1 MCHFIWRS
9 INSLFCVFQF
19 VSMGH
24 CSTHRSLMVVGG
36 KSVLCSLGVITKHP
50 FYWFFWII
58 SWLIIDKEK
67 GIELGIRASPESE
80 GEVRG
85 TFLGVSALVSLGC
98 FIESSVPQKS
108 PGAWRRLVLIKHLS
122 DLMDHIQLVFMS
134 ASILWYQCGY
144 YPPRA
149 ETTDA

>member
-1 MCHFIWRS
+1 MRHFIWRS

-58 SWLIIDKEK
+58 GWLIIDKEK
-67 GIELGIRASPESE
+67 GAWNQGQPW
-80 GEVRG
+80 VRG
-85 TFLGVSALVSLGC
+85 WGQGHISGSLC
-98 FIESSVPQKS
+98 FGQPRVFHRVKCTPEVPRSMKKASV
-108 PGAWRRLVLIKHLS
+108 IKHVS
-122 DLMDHIQLVFMS
+122 NPMDHIQFVCMS

-144 YPPRA
+144 YPQRA